1 MTGPQ
6 AERKRNVNA
15 EHKRKTQNARHRR
28 AFFHVLPAVL
38 PCPSPYVSLLLGGE
52 QVLSWL
58 SGLPQ
63 RFCAAKALWDN
74 FRAPAKI
81 AWRVL
86 WEEERQAYQV
96 MRQTKRA
103 ADQTALPRRGGLFAT
118 CELWNA
124 PLFGAFSDRSAG
136 STARDGVGRGRSP
149 TEGLSTPL
157 TRRPLPPPAPRSPV
171 PTRVLPFPPALS
183 RARSAIARPLT
194 VLRLSPSLP
203 PKKAKKR
210 AGMLARSFSSQCLS
224 CSRSRQEPW
233 TCSKT

>member
-15 EHKRKTQNARHRR
+15 EHKRKTQNVKRTA
-28 AFFHVLPAVL
+28 PAVRFSMSFPL
-38 PCPSPYVSLLLGGE
+38 FFRALHLMLASSSGVSKCFLGFQGSRKDFAQQKLCE
-52 QVLSWL
+52 II

-103 ADQTALPRRGGLFAT
+103 ADQTALPRRGGLFAA
-118 CELWNA
+118 CELGNGALFA
-124 PLFGAFSDRSAG
+124 PFPDRSAG
-136 STARDGVGRGRSP
+136 TTA
-149 TEGLSTPL
+149 
-157 TRRPLPPPAPRSPV
+157 
-171 PTRVLPFPPALS
+171 
-183 RARSAIARPLT
+183 
-194 VLRLSPSLP
+194 
-203 PKKAKKR
+203 
-210 AGMLARSFSSQCLS
+210 
-224 CSRSRQEPW
+224 
-233 TCSKT
+233 

>member
-15 EHKRKTQNARHRR
+15 EHKRRTQTQNANAKRKRKTHGTAVRFSMSFPLFFR
-28 AFFHVLPAVL
+28 ALHLMLA
-38 PCPSPYVSLLLGGE
+38 SSSGVSKCFLGFQGSRKDFA
-52 QVLSWL
+52 QQKLCGII

-103 ADQTALPRRGGLFAT
+103 ADQTALPRRGGLFAA
-118 CELWNA
+118 CELGN
-124 PLFGAFSDRSAG
+124 GI
-136 STARDGVGRGRSP
+136 
-149 TEGLSTPL
+149 LS
-157 TRRPLPPPAPRSPV
+157 V
-171 PTRVLPFPPALS
+171 PFQGS
-183 RARSAIARPLT
+183 RADAKQMRGKRRRKPSGQAARNAE
-194 VLRLSPSLP
+194 VD
-203 PKKAKKR
+203 
-210 AGMLARSFSSQCLS
+210 MLALR
-224 CSRSRQEPW
+224 
-233 TCSKT
+233 

>member
-103 ADQTALPRRGGLFAT
+103 ADQTALPRRGGLFAA
-118 CELWNA
+118 CELGNGIFSVPFQGSRADAKQMRGKRRRKPSGQAARNA
-124 PLFGAFSDRSAG
+124 ETDMLALR
-136 STARDGVGRGRSP
+136 RRERG
-149 TEGLSTPL
+149 
-157 TRRPLPPPAPRSPV
+157 
-171 PTRVLPFPPALS
+171 LS
-183 RARSAIARPLT
+183 RARRCQARNEPDGR
-194 VLRLSPSLP
+194 VVDPMHKPKGVISSPQ
-203 PKKAKKR
+203 
-210 AGMLARSFSSQCLS
+210 SS
-224 CSRSRQEPW
+224 
-233 TCSKT
+233 

>member
-15 EHKRKTQNARHRR
+15 EHKRKTQNARHPPCV
-28 AFFHVLPAVL
+28 FS
-38 PCPSPYVSLLLGGE
+38 CPSRCSSIALHLMLASSSGVSKCFLGFQGSRKDFA
-52 QVLSWL
+52 QQKLCGII

-103 ADQTALPRRGGLFAT
+103 ADQTALPRRGGLFAA
-118 CELWNA
+118 CELGN
-124 PLFGAFSDRSAG
+124 GI
-136 STARDGVGRGRSP
+136 
-149 TEGLSTPL
+149 LS
-157 TRRPLPPPAPRSPV
+157 V
-171 PTRVLPFPPALS
+171 PFQGS
-183 RARSAIARPLT
+183 RADAKQMRGKRRRKPSGQAARNAAAD
-194 VLRLSPSLP
+194 LRALRRRERGLYRARRCQARNEPDGRVVDPMHKPKGVISSPQ
-203 PKKAKKR
+203 
-210 AGMLARSFSSQCLS
+210 SS
-224 CSRSRQEPW
+224 
-233 TCSKT
+233 